1 VQSAKCKVQ
10 NLKNRGLTL
19 IEILVAMGIA
29 TVAGMLL
36 LVIIVNSAG
45 LFQGQSSKVQT
56 GLNVNDALS
65 KIRASAKQ
73 ASAIANSYTDGQT
86 VYTTGSDQLVLKVA
100 SVDGEGNIIENLSDY
115 FVFFKDQSY
124 LRFKVFPDPSS
135 FRKVSNE
142 VLTASLES
150 VVFNYFNLDN
160 PPLEVNPSQAS
171 KVRISISL
179 RQRIGTRVEIN
190 TATSEANL
198 RND

>member
-1 VQSAKCKVQ
+1 VQ

>member
-1 VQSAKCKVQ
+1 
-10 NLKNRGLTL
+10 
-19 IEILVAMGIA
+19 
-29 TVAGMLL
+29 
-36 LVIIVNSAG
+36 
-45 LFQGQSSKVQT
+45 
-56 GLNVNDALS
+56 
-65 KIRASAKQ
+65 
-73 ASAIANSYTDGQT
+73 
-86 VYTTGSDQLVLKVA
+86 
-100 SVDGEGNIIENLSDY
+100 
-115 FVFFKDQSY
+115 VFFKDQSY

>member
-1 VQSAKCKVQ
+1 MQ